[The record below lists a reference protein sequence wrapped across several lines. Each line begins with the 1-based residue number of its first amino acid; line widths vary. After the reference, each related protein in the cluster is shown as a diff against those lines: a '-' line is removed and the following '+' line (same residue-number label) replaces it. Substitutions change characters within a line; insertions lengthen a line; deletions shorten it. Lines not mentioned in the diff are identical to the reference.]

1 MRIDP
6 AQLGSKYIAHVGFVT
21 TPKYFDDVIQE
32 FLAVAPK
39 GVGAIQRVL
48 SLDGYS
54 WELTERVEGMDEMR
68 RSAEALAESHC
79 QIVVQVGTNWVHA
92 AGSRHAEI
100 EREIGRISADIGVPF
115 LMAGQCIV
123 DALRHIGAQRIAVTN
138 SYYRD
143 DWRDGINRYLAEA
156 GFEIA
161 ASGSIMDQGIVES
174 LQHALEIEAA
184 TLWNYPDFIVRRAIV
199 DMARCAAPGVDA
211 VVQTGAGFRT
221 VSLLESI
228 EDEIGVPVVA
238 SDGATFWAT
247 LRTLGLSAA
256 PGFGSLL
263 DSTRG

>member
-6 AQLGSKYIAHVGFVT
+6 AQLSSRYVAHVGFVT
-21 TPKYFDDVIQE
+21 TPKYFDDAVQE
-32 FLAVAPK
+32 FIKVAPK

-54 WELTERVEGMDEMR
+54 WELTERVEGMGEMEH
-68 RSAEALAESHC
+68 SARALAESHC
-79 QIVVQVGTNWVHA
+79 DVVIQVGTNWVHA
-92 AGSRHAEI
+92 AGTTPAEI
-100 EREIGRISADIGVPF
+100 EHKIAAVSGDIGVPF

-123 DALRHIGAQRIAVTN
+123 DGLRHVGAERIAVAN

-143 DWRDGINRYLAEA
+143 DWRDGINRYLVEA
-156 GFEIA
+156 GFEIV

-174 LQHALEIEAA
+174 LDHALAIEAA
-184 TLWNYPDFIVRRAIV
+184 TLWNYPDVIVRQAIV
-199 DMARCAAPGVDA
+199 GMHRQAPDVDA

-221 VSLLESI
+221 VGLLRSI
-228 EDEIGVPVVA
+228 EDEIGVPVIP
-238 SDGATFWAT
+238 SDAAAFWGG
-247 LRTLGLSAA
+247 LSTLGLAAA